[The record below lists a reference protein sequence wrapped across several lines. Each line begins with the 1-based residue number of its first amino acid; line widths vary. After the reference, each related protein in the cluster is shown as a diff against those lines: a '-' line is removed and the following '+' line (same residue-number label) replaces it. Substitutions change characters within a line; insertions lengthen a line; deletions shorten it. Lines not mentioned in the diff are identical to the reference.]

1 MKIKPKH
8 IILWFVVLLLQILV
22 FNPLNVSGYIN
33 PYVYPLLIIL
43 LPFNMAGWLLLIL
56 AACLGLFIDV
66 FTGTLGMHLFAL
78 VFMAGLRPNIAKI
91 LSLSKQEPGAYINIK
106 QHGLIVSATFIGV
119 LLFIHHIVYFL
130 LETFASSGLSY
141 GLLRTFASLF
151 FSIFISMILL
161 LVINPGRNE
170 R

>member
-1 MKIKPKH
+1 MYPMGGCGGSGGRGGGGGGGMTLVRKFF
-8 IILWFVVLLLQILV
+8 FVREVGFL
-22 FNPLNVSGYIN
+22 
-33 PYVYPLLIIL
+33 
-43 LPFNMAGWLLLIL
+43 
-56 AACLGLFIDV
+56 
-66 FTGTLGMHLFAL
+66 HLFAL
-78 VFMAGLRPNIAKI
+78 VFMAGLRPSIAKI

-119 LLFIHHIVYFL
+119 LLFIHHIMYFL

-151 FSIFISMILL
+151 FSLFISMILL